1 MSQKLHILIVDPQND
16 FCTAD
21 DGHGNKGTLVVPGA
35 DADMSR
41 LSRLVRRLGDRID
54 GISTTMDSHQ
64 TIGIERPRWWV
75 RVSDGA
81 EVAPFTCLGVHSD
94 GKRIVK
100 LNGFVQ
106 AGPGFFEIPQVVNG
120 ASDLMV
126 EVFADK
132 GRHARSTIGV
142 SVLPLD
148 AAVEVEGMFEVN

>member
-1 MSQKLHILIVDPQND
+1 MSSKLQILIVDPQND

-41 LSRLVRRLGDRID
+41 LSRLIRRLGDKID

-81 EVAPFTCLGVHSD
+81 EVAPFTCLGVHPD

-100 LNGFVQ
+100 INLSA
-106 AGPGFFEIPQVVNG
+106 AGADPTEEEYTTRIQSMLHHGGSTG
-120 ASDLMV
+120 AGSFGYLK
-126 EVFADK
+126 ALA
-132 GRHARSTIGV
+132 ARQRYPHIV
-142 SVLPLD
+142 C
-148 AAVEVEGMFEVN
+148 VEGTSQA